1 MDSSANKALTIGV
14 ALFVTIIVTSG
25 VFLTLNQ
32 MKDVYSEVYETDISI
47 QSRFGEYEAF
57 DNTSKTGIEVVNAI
71 NKYVNN
77 YLVTI
82 KIGNSVVLENGSMR
96 VGSESTLKQM
106 IINTA
111 GTQNV
116 NNVGEVLLHSQ
127 VSVVDDFATI
137 TFTRK

>member
-25 VFLTLNQ
+25 VCLTLNQ